1 MYVFLPEF
9 MPYVFQ
15 MLSLLLELR
24 GEGGGGEG
32 AGEPEMYAALL
43 PCLVAPPLWE
53 RPANVR
59 PLVRLLC
66 AFVLTRAA
74 LVLGSGKLVSE
85 ASSCWCEPTN
95 S

>member
-1 MYVFLPEF
+1 

-15 MLSLLLELR
+15 MLSLLLEMR
-24 GEGGGGEG
+24 GSMASMGAAGGDSDAYG
-32 AGEPEMYAALL
+32 ALL

-66 AFVLTRAA
+66 AFVASRSA
-74 LVLGSGKLVSE
+74 LIIRTNKLVCISYF
-85 ASSCWCEPTN
+85 
-95 S
+95 